1 MTVVQ
6 FPKKHPKIRKS
17 RVAPEKKVCDSL
29 NELIDSVGPEETFH
43 ILAEIADKMRRNLR
57 KSKKQRK
64 T

>member
-17 RVAPEKKVCDSL
+17 RVAPDKKVCDSI
-29 NELIDSVGPEETFH
+29 NELTDSIGPEETFH
-43 ILAEIADKMRRNLR
+43 LLADLVDKMRRNLR
-57 KSKKQRK
+57 KQKQQRK